1 VDSENSP
8 AVEITRRVQILYEKR
23 KDISV
28 DFPPEKGRQGGR
40 VFPTPIRKGFPL
52 QIDFLQ
58 SGLFL
63 EEMSSALFTDYR
75 AVDRIID
82 HSSSLSK

>member
-8 AVEITRRVQILYEKR
+8 AVELTRRVPSLCETP

-40 VFPTPIRKGFPL
+40 VFATPIRKGFPL

-63 EEMSSALFTDYR
+63 EEKR
-75 AVDRIID
+75 G
-82 HSSSLSK
+82 

>member
-40 VFPTPIRKGFPL
+40 VFPKPIRKGFPL
-52 QIDFLQ
+52 HIDFLQ

-63 EEMSSALFTDYR
+63 EEMR
-75 AVDRIID
+75 G
-82 HSSSLSK
+82 